1 MKRSEAPKKCCV
13 GKREKRSIVPFEAC
27 NCAPIQVW
35 IGAKMRCGRSI
46 TVGFSQDGPGNA
58 IPKRDFRAGIL
69 GSERWEAPS
78 CGIQVLETLQ
88 CEALSVRVHN
98 QNVVSGV
105 QREANFSRHDANPPR
120 GRAERKSFQFGTAA

>member
-1 MKRSEAPKKCCV
+1 MKRGGEKSCGC
-13 GKREKRSIVPFEAC
+13 RSEKRTRAPFEAC

-58 IPKRDFRAGIL
+58 IPKGDFRAGIL

-78 CGIQVLETLQ
+78 CGIQVLETLR
-88 CEALSVRVHN
+88 CEVLTVCVQN